1 MVHILTTCEDIMQT
15 YNFKSPEEMT
25 NDVLKDIVN
34 DLINASG
41 KELDSGKLLNV
52 QDLNRAKQ
60 HIIAVIDRNASE
72 ASFKAVNDV

>member
-1 MVHILTTCEDIMQT
+1 MKT

-41 KELDSGKLLNV
+41 KELDSGKLLNA
-52 QDLNRAKQ
+52 QDLTRAKQ